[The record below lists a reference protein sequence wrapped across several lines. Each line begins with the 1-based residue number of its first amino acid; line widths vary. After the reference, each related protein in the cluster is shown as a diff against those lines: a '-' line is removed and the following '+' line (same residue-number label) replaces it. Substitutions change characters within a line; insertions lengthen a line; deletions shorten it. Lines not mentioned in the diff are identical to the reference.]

1 MSELLPPDLPRLRVL
16 ETALRLALAEVQQ
29 AIQAAEE
36 QEAARARWW
45 ISWQRRRHGFHPSGV
60 LHRVDCWWRGKPDLS
75 DAEVRA
81 LLDEHGGRIERCSAC
96 QPRPPEPDSPPPVSP
111 G

>member
-45 ISWQRRRHGFHPSGV
+45 ISWQRRRPGVRPSGV
-60 LHRVDCWWRGKPDLS
+60 LHRADCWWRGKADLS
-75 DAEVRA
+75 DERVRA
-81 LLDEHGGRIERCSAC
+81 LLDEHGERIEMCPAC
-96 QPRPPEPDSPPPVSP
+96 QPRPPAPESPPPVSP